1 MLLSGEKH
9 LPGEISD
16 LPTWNLPP
24 ALRIH
29 LHGLL
34 LRLSN
39 VSGLFSQALC
49 EGNPT
54 EAVRMGGRRKVQLQQ
69 RR

>member
-1 MLLSGEKH
+1 MLLSGESH

-16 LPTWNLPP
+16 LPTWNLPL
-24 ALRIH
+24 ALRIY

-39 VSGLFSQALC
+39 VSGLFLNRCAKETLLGPC
-49 EGNPT
+49 E
-54 EAVRMGGRRKVQLQQ
+54 
-69 RR
+69 